1 MGYICLSCYNEYYK
15 DGLNLTRNN
24 GYKYRC
30 PLCTCG
36 DLNVV
41 EIDDMLLPIIKKL
54 NQKGYITQYC
64 CSGHTYENDTNT
76 YISFDT
82 DTVPKSIPKDF
93 ILEDEE
99 YYKKNNWTFIGNV
112 ISIRKWYKNIPKDKL
127 YEELLKTHL
136 DLMNWVD
143 LLEDVSEEGDI
154 K

>member
-15 DGLNLTRNN
+15 DGLNLTGNN

-41 EIDDMLLPIIKKL
+41 EIDDILLPIIKKL

-64 CSGHTYENDTNT
+64 CSGHTYEGDTNT
-76 YISFDT
+76 YIAFDN
-82 DTVPKSIPKDF
+82 DTIPKTIPKDF
-93 ILEDEE
+93 ILEDED
-99 YYKKNNWTFIGNV
+99 YYKKNNWTFIGNMMC
-112 ISIRKWYKNIPKDKL
+112 IRKGYEDIPKDKL

-136 DLMNWVD
+136 DLMKWVD
-143 LLEDVSEEGDI
+143 LLEDISEESD
-154 K
+154 